1 MMNDNIFNSI
11 NSDLFEE
18 SVSELYTEAVY
29 PENIEYMRL
38 YRKKMFLPKGTPS
51 GKNNIAFLYTNSY
64 NESISLMDNKVNL
77 LNNNKY
83 KYYFTNNI
91 YRGKIFNKRF
101 NINIYSERK
110 SLYKKITDET
120 NITPIINYKIHVKSG
135 RSFFYDLSYYLN
147 IFNNYSKNVN
157 LSKKIML
164 YWDYIKKITTLDNT
178 DGYNKFIIIN
188 LNNFSLSNKL
198 KENISNPLFMIYYT
212 LYRNEGLLKDM
223 NIDFIFFISNKVLKI
238 NPSLLNKKD
247 NTKIKSLM
255 NMMMKDVVHTS
266 VIDNATDEKVIE
278 KEETKENIKEEII
291 RPISKDT
298 TPANNPNRLGV
309 VLKTSDENEEDDVDK
324 EIEDKI
330 DKKIDEVLSKN
341 TNTDSDVEVIDDL
354 DDPEILN
361 KDDEEEPN
369 DTEDDTSDSIA
380 SVKREIEKD
389 HELLTKI
396 YYQNKAKDLSN
407 AKSQASTARDNLLRK
422 EQEKIKV
429 NKLTIKDLELLDS
442 DKINIPINDISNEV
456 RTTNEGVKHI
466 RFKNLD
472 TTYNRELIK
481 KDIISAFTSLSDKS
495 IPMFI
500 RDMKIED
507 TSDELNYKDTYT
519 LHYED
524 GNRKRHT
531 VKVDIPKFIDDRF
544 LYIGGNKKVI
554 KHQSFF
560 LPVVKIAPNKVEIVT
575 NYSKMT
581 IERDDNL
588 FTDVTI
594 LNKIVATHPEIKEY
608 FTIGDVFVNNKE
620 FVTTLEYDDLSKSYS
635 KFSLGRTLIFFD
647 QNDAMK
653 YAEDNK
659 ITIPKNNIFI
669 GKFKGE
675 NIFIGY
681 DKQVDKNDNTIVD
694 LIIKAL
700 PEEISEEYKSSGV
713 YKRAKTVKVKI
724 MSQNMAVGML
734 LGFWE
739 GLTNLLKKMNVKYDI
754 INKKDY
760 KGIDSS
766 KYTYIAF
773 NDCYLIYEKHNIPA
787 SLILNGFY
795 SIDTK
800 KYDIAD
806 MDTREPYIEYIAKVY
821 GKIIIENALM
831 NFYEFVI
838 DPITKDVL
846 SKLNLPEN
854 IVELYIYAVKLL
866 GDSQY
871 NLNTDLN
878 LCRIRC
884 GEIIPAI
891 LYERISKNYIT
902 FRNSNGEKKYT
913 IPQNCVIQELLA
925 QKTVEDYSTLNPML
939 EMNQLHAVSNK
950 GFRGV
955 NLDESYT
962 IERRGYHDSM
972 IGTMAPATSPDGSV
986 GVSRVLSLEPN
997 ITNLRGFIR
1006 DAKKNNELGKLTG
1019 ANVFSPVELS
1029 TPLATTY
1036 DDPNRLGHNMK
1047 QSCQLIPVR
1056 DASPVLISNGMDE
1069 ALRFHTTSNFTINA
1083 DEDGTIVDYDPKA
1096 NIVMAKYKSGKVRA
1110 IDLNDNIVKNG
1121 GGGFFLSN
1129 KLVTDLKVGD
1139 KFKKNDILAYH
1150 KDFFTNDNFN
1160 SCRFNSGVLCK
1171 VAIMSLY
1178 NTYEDA
1184 TVITNK
1190 LSERC
1195 STEMCFLK
1203 SAVIG
1208 KNSNVFYMVKKG
1220 QEITVGDPLV
1230 QFDTSY
1236 DDESINALLKSLGDD
1251 DRANILEESRNVIKS
1266 KYSGIIED
1274 IKIYS
1279 TVDLDDLSPSLK
1291 TIVSSYYSEINRKK
1305 RFLEK
1310 YDNSGDIVKAG
1321 ILFNETTKKIDANQF
1336 GNVKGNKVGEG
1347 VLVEFYI
1354 KHNEPLEVGSKLVNF
1369 TALKNTVSEIIPEG
1383 YEPYSEFRP
1392 DEEVSTFIAANSIL
1406 NRMTPSILLTAF
1418 GNKCIIE
1425 LKRKLK
1431 EMNFDR
1437 KKMEDLI
1444 YKVFTALDP
1453 KGINT
1458 TKYKSLFNNMTDIQF
1473 KKYFTDLFSNEKAY
1487 LVLDINEYENSL
1499 TMDNIENAAKVLG
1512 IPLYENV
1519 VVPHL
1524 TLDKEHATVTKV
1536 PVPVGYINIKRTQQ
1550 TIMKKNGLSTDITER
1565 SSIFNQVTGKDKNG
1579 RESDLE
1585 NIMLLSWGAEKTL
1598 KELNGPRADDP
1609 VMKQQM
1615 LRDIALNGY
1624 TKLSDM
1630 EDNIEN
1636 KTTLNVVD
1644 VYFKG
1649 MSIDTDLVTKG
1660 LMVNSTLREEL

>member
-1 MMNDNIFNSI
+1 MMNNNIFNSI

-18 SVSELYTEAVY
+18 SLELFTEAVY
-29 PENIEYMRL
+29 PESIEPMRL
-38 YRKKMFLPKGTPS
+38 YRKQVYLPKGNPL
-51 GKNNIAFLYTNSY
+51 GKNNIVFLYTNNY
-64 NESISLMDNKVNL
+64 DESISLMDNKSNL

-83 KYYFTNNI
+83 KYYFTNLM
-91 YRGKIFNKRF
+91 YRGKLFNRRF
-101 NINIYSERK
+101 NLNTYNERK
-110 SLYKKITDET
+110 SLYKKIIDKT
-120 NITPIINYKIHVKSG
+120 NITPIVNFKSFIKTKK
-135 RSFFYDLSYYLN
+135 SFFYDLSFYLK
-147 IFNNYSKNVN
+147 IFNEYCKNASPV
-157 LSKKIML
+157 KKIQL
-164 YWDYIKKITTLDNT
+164 YWDYIKKVFVIDNSET
-178 DGYNKFIIIN
+178 YNKLVIID
-188 LNNFSLSNKL
+188 LKNFSLSSKL
-198 KENISNPLFMIYYT
+198 KENINNPLFMIYYT
-212 LYRNEGLLKDM
+212 LYRNDAILKDINM
-223 NIDFIFFISNKVLKI
+223 DFYFFESNKVLKI
-238 NPSLLNKKD
+238 NPSLLTKKD
-247 NTKIKSLM
+247 APKLKSLM
-255 NMMMKDVVHTS
+255 NMMMKDVIHSS

-278 KEETKENIKEEII
+278 KEEEKEAIKEEII

-298 TPANNPNRLGV
+298 TTANNPNRLKV
-309 VLKTSDENEEDDVDK
+309 VLKTNDDTSVEDDIDK

-330 DKKIDEVLSKN
+330 EKKIDEVLDKN
-341 TNTDSDVEVIDDL
+341 ITDKDIKVIDDL
-354 DDPEILN
+354 DDPKILD
-361 KDDEEEPN
+361 KEDDDVE
-369 DTEDDTSDSIA
+369 DTSDISDSS
-380 SVKREIEKD
+380 SVADIKREIEKD

-407 AKSQASTARDNLLRK
+407 AKSQASTARDELLRK

-429 NKLTIKDLELLDS
+429 DNLTIKDLEVLDS
-442 DKINIPINDISNEV
+442 DKINIPVDDISSKV
-456 RTTNEGVKHI
+456 RTTNKGVKEI
-466 RFKNLD
+466 RFRNLD
-472 TTYNRELIK
+472 TTYNKKLIK

-500 RDMKIED
+500 RDIKIDD

-519 LHYED
+519 IHYED

-581 IERDDNL
+581 IERDTNV
-588 FTDVTI
+588 FTDVSI
-594 LNKIVATHPEIKEY
+594 LNKVIANTPEIRGH
-608 FTIGDVFVNNKE
+608 FTIGDVHMNNKE
-620 FVTTLEYDDLSKSYS
+620 FVTTLEYDDLAKSYS
-635 KFSLGRTLIFFD
+635 KFSIGRTIIFFD
-647 QNDAMK
+647 QNDATK
-653 YAEDNK
+653 YAEENN
-659 ITIPKNNIFI
+659 IVIPKNNIFI

-681 DKQVDKNDNTIVD
+681 DKQVDKNDNTIID
-694 LIIKAL
+694 LILKSL
-700 PEEISEEYKSSGV
+700 PEEITTKFNSSGI

-724 MSQNMAVGML
+724 MRQNMAVGLL

-739 GLTNLLKKMNVKYDI
+739 GLTSLLKKMDVKYDI

-766 KYTYIAF
+766 KYTYLPF
-773 NDCYLIYEKHNIPA
+773 NDCYLVYEKHNIPA
-787 SLILNGFY
+787 SLILNGFNA
-795 SIDTK
+795 IDTK
-800 KYDIAD
+800 KYDISALD
-806 MDTREPYIEYIAKVY
+806 GREPYIEYISKIY
-821 GKIIIENALM
+821 GKTIIENALM

-846 SKLNLPEN
+846 KKLNLPED
-854 IVELYIYAVKLL
+854 IVSLYIHAIKLL

-891 LYERISKNYIT
+891 LYERLSKNYVS

-913 IPQNCVIQELLA
+913 IPQNCVIQEILA

-1006 DAKKNNELGKLTG
+1006 DAKKNNELNKMTG

-1069 ALRFHTTSNFTINA
+1069 ALRFHTTSNFSINA
-1083 DEDGTIVDYDPKA
+1083 DEDGTIVDYDEKA

-1110 IDLNDNIVKNG
+1110 IDLNDTIVKNG

-1129 KLVTDLKVGD
+1129 KLVTELKVGD
-1139 KFKKNDILAYH
+1139 KFKKNDVLAYH

-1160 SCRFNSGVLCK
+1160 NCRFNSGVLCK
-1171 VAIMSLY
+1171 VAIMSIY

-1236 DDESINALLKSLGDD
+1236 DDESINALLKSLGDEEK
-1251 DRANILEESRNVIKS
+1251 ANILEESRNVIKS

-1310 YDNSGDIVKAG
+1310 YDNSGNIVKAG
-1321 ILFNETTKKIDANQF
+1321 ILFNETTKKIEANQF

-1425 LKRKLK
+1425 LKRKLQ
-1431 EMNFDR
+1431 EMNFER
-1437 KKMEDLI
+1437 KKMEDFI
-1444 YKVFTALDP
+1444 YRVFTALDP

-1458 TKYKSLFNNMTDIQF
+1458 TKYKTLFKSMNDSQF
-1473 KKYFTDLFSNEKAY
+1473 KKYFTDLFNNEKAY

-1499 TMDNIENAAKVLG
+1499 TMDNIENAAKVLE

-1585 NIMLLSWGAEKTL
+1585 NIMLLSWGAEKAL
-1598 KELNGPRADDP
+1598 KELNGPRADDS

-1660 LMVNSTLREEL
+1660 LMINSTLREEL